1 MKPNL
6 PKEPGESVF
15 VTGTSISDAESW
27 ITSLARQLRELRDE
41 RRNPHTPVQITA
53 ERDLSALDK
62 LVEQPSAYA
71 SLAAGVRELI
81 QDTLHPRKIQ
91 MTAAPVEVEE
101 IWSKQN
107 NTGVSGLVSIGV
119 HVLIVT
125 LALIP
130 WATSGKPPAA
140 TATNV
145 MLVQSTPLILNL
157 PKLNDTSG
165 GGGGG
170 GKHQLT
176 PPSLGKLPRPADKQ
190 FVPPDPEPPKNP
202 DPTLIVEPTVV
213 APQLAQLPS
222 LNLLNIGDPQGIPG
236 PPSSG
241 SGSGG
246 GIGNGTGRGVGSGT
260 GPGVGPG
267 EGGGYGGGVF
277 KVGGGVSAPSIIHK
291 VDPQYSE
298 EARKA
303 RYQGTVIL
311 EAIVQKDGSVQ
322 IVRVVRS
329 LGFGLDEK
337 AIEALRQWKFSP
349 AKQNGIAVPV
359 ALNIEVNFNLR

>member
-1 MKPNL
+1 M
-6 PKEPGESVF
+6 
-15 VTGTSISDAESW
+15 DM
-27 ITSLARQLRELRDE
+27 
-41 RRNPHTPVQITA
+41 
-53 ERDLSALDK
+53 SALDK
-62 LVEQPSAYA
+62 LVQDPSSGA
-71 SLAAGVRELI
+71 SLIAGIRSLI
-81 QDTLHPRKIQ
+81 DERLHPRKIET
-91 MTAAPVEVEE
+91 TATPIEVEE
-101 IWSKQN
+101 IWSKQKP
-107 NTGVSGLVSIGV
+107 GVSRLLSVGV
-119 HVLIVT
+119 HVLILI

-130 WATSGKPPAA
+130 WAVSQKLPIAQ
-140 TATNV
+140 ATNV
-145 MLVQSTPLILNL
+145 MLIAPTPLVLNL
-157 PKLNDTSG
+157 PPKNDDSG

-170 GKHQLT
+170 GKRQLT

-190 FVPPDPEPPKNP
+190 LAPPDPEPPKNP

-241 SGSGG
+241 AGFGG
-246 GIGNGTGRGVGSGT
+246 GIGDGTGRGVGSGR

-277 KVGGGVSAPSIIHK
+277 RVGGGVSAPTVIYK
-291 VDPQYSE
+291 VEPQYSE

-311 EAIVQKDGSVQ
+311 EAIVQKDGTVQ

-337 AIEALRQWKFSP
+337 AIEALRQWKFQP
-349 AKQNGIAVPV
+349 AKQNGVAVPV